1 MIAKTT
7 RFPLKTALRSGL
19 AAFAV
24 TLVALGGAEMQ
35 IANSS
40 AQAIAAH
47 NSRAPVSFDA
57 GNIQLQ
63 DRQNR
68 VSLSGGVVVNQAG
81 LTVRSDRMLINYTDD
96 GELDIQRLT
105 ANGSVTVSRGNERAT
120 GDVAVYDFGRRMITM
135 AGNVTLRR
143 GSDTLQGGRLTID
156 LRSGVSSVDGRAS
169 GNALSSTGSSGNER
183 RVTGTFS
190 VPQGDEEDPQ
200 R

>member
-1 MIAKTT
+1 MIVNPT
-7 RFPLKTALRSGL
+7 RFPLKTALRTGL
-19 AAFAV
+19 VAFAV
-24 TLVALGGAEMQ
+24 TVVALGGGELR
-35 IANSS
+35 IADSN

-81 LTVRSDRMLINYTDD
+81 LTVRSERMLINYTDD

-105 ANGSVTVSRGNERAT
+105 ANGSVTVSRGSERAT

-143 GSDTLQGGRLTID
+143 GNDTLRGGRLTID

-169 GNALSSTGSSGNER
+169 GNQMSSSGSNENER
-183 RVTGTFS
+183 RVTGTFT
-190 VPQGDEEDPQ
+190 VPQDDEEDPQ